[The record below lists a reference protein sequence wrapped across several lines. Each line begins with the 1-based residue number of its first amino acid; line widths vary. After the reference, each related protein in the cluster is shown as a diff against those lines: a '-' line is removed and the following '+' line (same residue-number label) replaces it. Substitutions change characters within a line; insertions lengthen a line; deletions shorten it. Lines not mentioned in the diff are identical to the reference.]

1 MILDRL
7 EEGCELVLALAVAPV
22 ICEVMGDV
30 TRINPRSRDVFRSTR
45 CVRNAVQ
52 DATKCETWSEMD
64 REDRGKV
71 D

>member
-22 ICEVMGDV
+22 ICEVMGDA
-30 TRINPRSRDVFRSTR
+30 TRINPRSRNVFQRTR
-45 CVRNAVQ
+45 CVRNTVQ
-52 DATKCETWSEMD
+52 DVTKRETWSEMD
-64 REDRGKV
+64 REDRGEV

>member
-7 EEGCELVLALAVAPV
+7 EEGCELVLALAVTPV
-22 ICEVMGDV
+22 ICEVMSDV
-30 TRINPRSRDVFRSTR
+30 TRTNPRSCDVLRSTR
-45 CVRNAVQ
+45 CVQNVAQ
-52 DATKCETWSEMD
+52 DATKCEMCSEMD